1 MRCVLAYD
9 WQLRDVATFCTNP
22 AQFSVFGADLTF
34 NLGRFNVTVT
44 SYRNLK
50 VVDRAKGHH
59 PAMIGPMLLSQTKS
73 FDAYNY
79 FFSKI
84 VSLNKNVRG
93 IMAFGTDDEE
103 ELYKAMKFSFPRALH
118 LRCFTHFRDNCKD
131 KLRSSNVLEMAQ
143 KEFLSD
149 IFGRRVG
156 ETWEKGQ
163 LVCCLTNKFS
173 GYNLV

>member
-1 MRCVLAYD
+1 ML
-9 WQLRDVATFCTNP
+9 TTT
-22 AQFSVFGADLTF
+22 FSVKL
-34 NLGRFNVTVT
+34 
-44 SYRNLK
+44 
-50 VVDRAKGHH
+50 
-59 PAMIGPMLLSQTKS
+59 
-73 FDAYNY
+73 
-79 FFSKI
+79 
-84 VSLNKNVRG
+84 SLNKNVRG
-93 IMAFGTDDEE
+93 IMAFGTDGEE
-103 ELYKAMKFSFPRALH
+103 ELYKAMKFSFPCALH

-131 KLRSSNVLEMAQ
+131 KLRSSNVPEMAQ